1 MTETFFFWIALVILC
16 LITVQAVRSSR
27 RAKRDRLPDRFDFD
41 LYKSREITQRGVF
54 DKTKWQ

>member
-1 MTETFFFWIALVILC
+1 MTETILLWSILVVLALVSA
-16 LITVQAVRSSR
+16 QAVRHSR
-27 RAKRDRLPDRFDFD
+27 RARRSRLPDRFDFD